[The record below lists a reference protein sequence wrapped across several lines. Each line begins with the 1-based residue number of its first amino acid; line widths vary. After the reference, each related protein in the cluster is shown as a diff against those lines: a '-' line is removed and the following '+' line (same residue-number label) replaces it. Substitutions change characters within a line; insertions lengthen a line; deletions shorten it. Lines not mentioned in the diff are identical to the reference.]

1 MKRFFDLVAKRASC
15 REYLPTPVAPEAVDR
30 ILDAAMQAP
39 SACNRQ
45 PWRLAVVTE
54 PETRKRIVTDGF
66 LPGLQMQWAEVAPVL
81 LVLGI
86 KKSFITH
93 QIAPAIAGVEYPL
106 LDLGIAGEHAVLQ
119 ATDEG
124 LGTCW
129 IGWIQPKKIRRI
141 VDWPRDIT
149 PQAVITIGHPA
160 RPIERQTARLSKEEI
175 IKHC

>member
-1 MKRFFDLVAKRASC
+1 MTTFLDLVKQRASC
-15 REYLPTPVAPEAVDR
+15 REYKPDAVTPELVDR
-30 ILDAAMQAP
+30 ILQAAMHAP

-45 PWRLAVVTE
+45 PWRFAVVTN
-54 PETRKRIVTDGF
+54 PDIRDRIVEEGF
-66 LPGLQMQWAEVAPVL
+66 LPGLKMQWAAVPPVL

-93 QIAPAIAGVEYPL
+93 QVAPAIAGVEYPL

-119 ATDEG
+119 ATEEG

-129 IGWIQPKKIRRI
+129 IGWIKPKAVRRI
-141 VDWPRDIT
+141 VGWPRDIT
-149 PQAVITIGHPA
+149 PQAIITVGWPTQ
-160 RPIERQTARLSKEEI
+160 PIERKTTRLPPDEL